1 MCPHPELN
9 RSADDMIFDQI
20 ISELQEVLIGAGFE
34 AALNSFMKENCD
46 GSKKEA
52 QVFAEYSAQL
62 KNYIQNVPLS
72 PMQGIR
78 RKVHDFNWPRFNAL
92 LKTRKSI
99 IDEQILDTLLS
110 LEDVEHFRAF
120 VRDYRSSMEEEEMH
134 RVLSVK
140 SNKLAEV
147 KRVKGKNNIFAQGEN
162 HTDIF

>member
-1 MCPHPELN
+1 
-9 RSADDMIFDQI
+9 
-20 ISELQEVLIGAGFE
+20 
-34 AALNSFMKENCD
+34 
-46 GSKKEA
+46 
-52 QVFAEYSAQL
+52 
-62 KNYIQNVPLS
+62 
-72 PMQGIR
+72 MQGIR
-78 RKVHDFNWPRFNAL
+78 RKVHDFNWPRFNTL

-120 VRDYRSSMEEEEMH
+120 VRDYRSSFEEEEMH

-162 HTDIF
+162 QTDIF